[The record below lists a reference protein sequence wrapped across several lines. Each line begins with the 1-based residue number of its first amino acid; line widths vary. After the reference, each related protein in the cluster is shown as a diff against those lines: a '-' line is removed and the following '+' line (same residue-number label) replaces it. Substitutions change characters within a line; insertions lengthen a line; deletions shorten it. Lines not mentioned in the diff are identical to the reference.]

1 MLLFEKMSKSI
12 GKCRWFS
19 KAVWYFSLSMI
30 KSPYNLLSKVKSS
43 SNKISAKSYWYRSS
57 RPEVFCKK
65 KMFLKISQNPQ
76 ENACARSRFNKVAG
90 LRSATLLKER
100 LWHRCFLVNFT
111 KFLETPF
118 FIEYLWWLL
127 LAGTQT
133 LIVNSSSLASLII
146 TSWNIQ
152 CLEVKKSIHIWFF
165 PTSKVSYLYVYVHI
179 YKKPKKSLLKPTPLL
194 VLE

>member
-1 MLLFEKMSKSI
+1 MLTYNTEFVKKSNIFQIITIRNNYYQKGDLNEMLLFEKMSKSI

-19 KAVWYFSLSMI
+19 KPVWHFSLSMI

-76 ENACARSRFNKVAG
+76 ENACARSLFNKVAG
-90 LRSATLLKER
+90 LRPATLLKER

-111 KFLETPF
+111 KFLETLF

-127 LAGTQT
+127 LPV
-133 LIVNSSSLASLII
+133 LKLWSSTA
-146 TSWNIQ
+146 
-152 CLEVKKSIHIWFF
+152 H
-165 PTSKVSYLYVYVHI
+165 P
-179 YKKPKKSLLKPTPLL
+179 
-194 VLE
+194 